1 MFDFY
6 NLFYNMNYLS
16 KEDVYEAARWG
27 CITKE
32 EYKKITKEDYMEP

>member
-6 NLFYNMNYLS
+6 NLFYSMNYLS
-16 KEDVYEAARWG
+16 KEDVYEATRWG

-32 EYKKITKEDYMEP
+32 EYKTIIKEDYVEP